1 MKRKISLLLCILT
14 LSLCLTGCVEKE
26 NVAYDASTLETS
38 CEQFL
43 YIVGSEQITAEYI
56 TGLSEWNQGYLM
68 ASLESQIGVQ
78 MEADTLV
85 TAIQGWEA
93 SKEECGQYVQHGD
106 YTFKATSS
114 GVTVVTPAVFSGR
127 EADLEFTFDENLELE
142 SFTVSAKYSTGE
154 ILKKA
159 GLNTV
164 LGMGTVFA
172 VLIFM
177 SFIIS
182 SLKYIPMVLDKFKKK
197 EKTAAQ
203 PEKVVPQVETVVEE
217 YVDDT
222 ELIAVIAAA
231 IAAEEGTSTDGFV
244 VRSIKRRKSNKWNA

>member
-14 LSLCLTGCVEKE
+14 LAFALTGCVEKKD
-26 NVAYDASTLETS
+26 VAYDAETLQAS
-38 CEQFL
+38 CESFF
-43 YIVGSEQITAEYI
+43 YIVASEQIPEEEI
-56 TGLSEWNQGYLM
+56 TGMSEWNQGYLM

-93 SKEECGQYVQHGD
+93 AQEECGQFIEYGEF
-106 YTFKATSS
+106 TIEATPTK
-114 GVTVVTPAVFSGR
+114 VTVVTPAVFSDR
-127 EADLEFTFDENLELE
+127 EADLEFVFDEDLALE
-142 SFTVSAKYSTGE
+142 SFTVNAKYSKGE
-154 ILKKA
+154 ILQKA
-159 GLNTV
+159 GLNTI

-182 SLKYIPMVLDKFKKK
+182 LLKYIPMIMDKFKKK
-197 EKTAAQ
+197 DQPAPKTA
-203 PEKVVPQVETVVEE
+203 PLEEVVYEE
-217 YVDDT
+217 DYVDDT
-222 ELIAVIAAA
+222 EIIAVIAAA
-231 IAAEEGTSTDGFV
+231 IAATEGTTTDGFI